1 MAFTGFLRSLP
12 FNLHL
17 FPVFLFHKVQ
27 FGIEDLLFQGET
39 SPHFDFNLHLFSSNL
54 LFGLGRSICYS
65 RRVIN
70 SSSMHAI
77 LFEYSSKFLW
87 ENLLGSFWILPF
99 EKNGIPGVFI
109 HFAWIERIYHV
120 FVLTFVSHL
129 YFYYQWF
136 FQFDLI
142 QNIQRSFRFVIHDF
156 RIGHLLI
163 ILFYDHFI
171 GPSNE
176 TNFKDIKSSSVWR
189 EIFSIEESKIKCH
202 QKSKDCHYKMKFE
215 FPLKKLYERVALTQL
230 DSVESLIPKTIL
242 AKLGCFGSFSDE

>member
-1 MAFTGFLRSLP
+1 MRFFLNTHRSSCE
-12 FNLHL
+12 
-17 FPVFLFHKVQ
+17 KTYW
-27 FGIEDLLFQGET
+27 D
-39 SPHFDFNLHLFSSNL
+39 HFES
-54 LFGLGRSICYS
+54 
-65 RRVIN
+65 
-70 SSSMHAI
+70 
-77 LFEYSSKFLW
+77 
-87 ENLLGSFWILPF
+87 LPF

-109 HFAWIERIYHV
+109 HFVWIERIYHV